1 MSQPV
6 EKGTLYVISAPSG
19 AGKTSL
25 VGEMI
30 NADSRL
36 GVSVSHTT
44 RPMRQGEQDG
54 INYHF
59 VSREQFEAMILR
71 DEFLEHAN
79 VFGNYYGTSQ
89 VWVEQTLQTGRDVI
103 LEIDWQGAAQV
114 RRLLPD
120 CVSIFIVPPSA
131 AVLRARLTGR
141 GTDAAEVVE
150 RRLNEAAEECRHALE
165 FDYLVVNDDF
175 GVALDQLLCIVQ
187 SQRLRMESQEK
198 RHASLLAELMAS
210 DRR

>member
-1 MSQPV
+1 MSHSV

-25 VGEMI
+25 VSKMVK
-30 NADSRL
+30 ADERL

-44 RPMRQGEQDG
+44 RPMRAGERDG
-54 INYHF
+54 VNYHF
-59 VSREQFEAMILR
+59 VSREQFEAMIAR
-71 DEFLEHAN
+71 DEFLEHAD

-89 VWVEQTLQTGRDVI
+89 VWVEETLARGRDVI

-114 RRLLPD
+114 RRLLTE

-131 AVLRARLTGR
+131 RVLRQRLTGR
-141 GTDAAEVVE
+141 GTDAPEVVE
-150 RRLNEAAEECRHALE
+150 RRLREAAEECRHALE

-175 GVALDQLLCIVQ
+175 SEALSQLLAIVT
-187 SQRLRMESQEK
+187 SQRLRMDRQEV
-198 RHASLLAELMAS
+198 RHAGLLASLMAG
-210 DRR
+210 DG